1 MFNNGKLLGR
11 MKEKGY
17 SQERLA
23 DYVGISANSLN
34 RKLSG
39 KTDFKASEIE
49 KVSNAL
55 EIGNGELYDYFF
67 AS

>member
-1 MFNNGKLLGR
+1 MFNHGKLLGR

-23 DYVGISANSLN
+23 EYVGISANSLN

-39 KTDFKASEIE
+39 KLDFKASEIE
-49 KVSNAL
+49 KVSVAL
-55 EIGNGELYDYFF
+55 DIGNSELYDYFF
-67 AS
+67 TY